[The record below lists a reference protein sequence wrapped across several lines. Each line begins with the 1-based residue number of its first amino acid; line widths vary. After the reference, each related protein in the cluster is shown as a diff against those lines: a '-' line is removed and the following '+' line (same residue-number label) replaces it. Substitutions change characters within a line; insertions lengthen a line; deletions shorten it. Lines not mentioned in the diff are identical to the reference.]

1 MRPLV
6 WPGVKMR
13 CKCCGGARFVVV
25 WTPAWQP
32 SPCPWRVG
40 QHPPAGPLRGWVGGL
55 CPVPDCWAHLS
66 SLFSARSAFNK
77 HLVRFHLLRLPATER
92 TSLRFWVVSLSLVH
106 TCSTSIRK
114 CSALGRRMGTL
125 GWQAWPHHVTS
136 HNSPL
141 CRWCRCRDQLSTG
154 IEKIRGVSL
163 ILCLK
168 TCQNI
173 ENCLLLA
180 RSGCLDPVSGLC

>member
-1 MRPLV
+1 MV

-13 CKCCGGARFVVV
+13 CKCCGGAHFVVV

-40 QHPPAGPLRGWVGGL
+40 QHPPKAGPLRDWGRVASAL
-55 CPVPDCWAHLS
+55 FLTAVHTL
-66 SLFSARSAFNK
+66 SLFLPA
-77 HLVRFHLLRLPATER
+77 LLLISTWYDSISFRLPATER
-92 TSLRFWVVSLSLVH
+92 TSEILGGCPESVH

-114 CSALGRRMGTL
+114 CSALGGG
-125 GWQAWPHHVTS
+125 GWAPQGWRSWATS
-136 HNSPL
+136 RHEPQQPA

-173 ENCLLLA
+173 EKCLLLA